1 VSAGAPA
8 SAEGERARPLEG
20 VRVLDASTVIAAPL
34 AGMILADYGAE
45 VIKIEHPVGGDPA
58 RTHGYDHDGVP
69 LWWLMLGRNKK
80 SVTLYLGS
88 PEGQEIFRSLAADAD
103 VVIENFRP
111 GTLERWGLGYDE
123 LSRDNPG
130 LIMARVSGFGRTGPL
145 VEEPGFGTMGET
157 MSGFTFRNGD
167 PEHPPHLPPF
177 GLGDG
182 VTGITCA
189 LAVVTA
195 LYERARSGRG
205 QEIDL
210 AIIEPLLTV
219 LEPQLITSDQ
229 LGHTLARTGNTAEM
243 NAPRGLYQAR
253 DGAWVALSASTTS
266 TAARAMRLVG
276 APELAEAGW
285 FDSARGRRAHVEQI
299 DAAISAWFAGR
310 DAAEAVTTCR
320 AAGVPVAPVYCAP
333 DILADEQY
341 EAIGTIGRYP
351 HGRLGEVR
359 MPAPMFRLS
368 ATPGRVDWL
377 GPELGEHTDEV
388 LGAAGVDSRRLAEL
402 RRRGVV

>member
-1 VSAGAPA
+1 VTAGEP
-8 SAEGERARPLEG
+8 RRRPLDG
-20 VRVLDASTVIAAPL
+20 VRVLDVSTVIAAPL
-34 AGMILADYGAE
+34 AAMILGDYGAE
-45 VIKIEHPVGGDPA
+45 VIKIEHPTGGDPA
-58 RTHGYDHDGVP
+58 RTHGYDRDGVP

-88 PEGQEIFRSLAADAD
+88 PEGQEIFRTLAADAD
-103 VVIENFRP
+103 VVVENFRP
-111 GTLERWGLGYDE
+111 GTLEGWGLGYAE

-130 LIMARVSGFGRTGPL
+130 LVMAHVSGFGRTGPM
-145 VEEPGFGTMGET
+145 VSEPGFGTMGET

-167 PEHPPHLPPF
+167 PAHPPHLPPF

-182 VTGITCA
+182 VTGITAA

-195 LYERARSGRG
+195 LYERRAAGGRG

-210 AIIEPLLTV
+210 SIIEPLLTV
-219 LEPQLITSDQ
+219 LEPQLVTQDQ

-253 DGAWVALSASTTS
+253 DGGWVAVSASTTT

-276 APELAEAGW
+276 APELAEADW
-285 FDSARGRRAHVEQI
+285 FDSARGRRAHVEEI
-299 DAAISAWFAGR
+299 DGAISAWSAGR
-310 DAAEAVTTCR
+310 DAAEAVAQCR
-320 AAGVPVAPVYCAP
+320 AAGVPVAPVYSAP
-333 DILADEQY
+333 EILADPQY
-341 EAIGTIGRYP
+341 EAIGTVGRYP
-351 HGRLGEVR
+351 HEQLGEVR

-377 GPELGEHTDEV
+377 GPELGAHTDEV
-388 LGAAGVDSRRLAEL
+388 LGAAGVDAEHLARL
-402 RRRGVV
+402 RSRGVI